1 MIRRSVLGLL
11 ASTVLVALPLTPA
24 LALDRMLTP
33 EEETLIKEI
42 NAHNSAIHTM
52 AGRFLQ
58 IDTMGNR
65 AEGMF
70 FLERP
75 NKIAFRY
82 APPSREQIV
91 SVGKGFFLIDKAE
104 KKVSTYPQ
112 DSVPLRQFLKKDI
125 NLFEANILDVVSDDT
140 HISITITDDTPAG
153 TVQVALIFDKQSK
166 DLVQWTLT
174 EPSGAELTFSIYDTA
189 FNLELP
195 ESLFYI
201 NRFFND

>member
-1 MIRRSVLGLL
+1 MIRRAMLGLL
-11 ASTVLVALPLTPA
+11 ASSVLVAPVTPA

-33 EEETLIKEI
+33 EESQLITDI

-65 AEGMF
+65 TNGLF

-75 NKIAFRY
+75 NKISFRY
-82 APPSREQIV
+82 APPSRQEIV
-91 SVGKGFFLIDKAE
+91 SRGNGFFIIDRAE
-104 KKVSTYPQ
+104 KTVRTFPQ
-112 DSVPLRQFLKKDI
+112 ESVPLRQFLKDDI
-125 NLFEANILDVVSDDT
+125 NLFEANILDVVMDDT

-153 TVQVALIFDKQSK
+153 TVQVALIFDKATK

-174 EPSGAELTFSIYDTA
+174 EPSGAELTFSIYDVA
-189 FNLELP
+189 YGLKLP
-195 ESLFYI
+195 DSLFNI
-201 NRFFND
+201 NRFFDN

>member
-1 MIRRSVLGLL
+1 MIRRAMLGLL
-11 ASTVLVALPLTPA
+11 ALSLFVTPA

-33 EEETLIKEI
+33 DEETLIREI
-42 NAHNSAIHTM
+42 NEHNSAIHTM

-65 AEGMF
+65 AEGLF

-75 NKIAFRY
+75 NKISFRY

-91 SVGKGFFLIDKAE
+91 SVGQGFFLIDRAE

-112 DSVPLRQFLKKDI
+112 ESVPLRQFLKDDI
-125 NLFEANILDVVSDDT
+125 NLFEANILDVVMSET
-140 HISITITDDTPAG
+140 HMSITIIDETPAG
-153 TVQVALIFDKQSK
+153 TVEVALIFDKETK

-174 EPSGAELTFSIYDTA
+174 EPSGAELTFSIYDVEK
-189 FNLELP
+189 NLELP
-195 ESLFYI
+195 KSLFFI
-201 NRFFND
+201 NRFFDS

>member
-1 MIRRSVLGLL
+1 MPIMIRRAVFGLI
-11 ASTVLVALPLTPA
+11 ASCLFIMPA

-33 EEETLIKEI
+33 EEEDMIKQI
-42 NAHNSAIHTM
+42 NAHNTAIHTM
-52 AGRFLQ
+52 AGRFVQ

-75 NKIAFRY
+75 NKISFRY
-82 APPSREQIV
+82 APPSRQQIV
-91 SVGKGFFLIDKAE
+91 SVGEGFFLIDKAE

-112 DSVPLRQFLKKDI
+112 DAIPLRQFLKKDI
-125 NLFEANILDVVSDDT
+125 NLFEANILDVVMDDT
-140 HISITITDDTPAG
+140 HISVTLIDDTPAG
-153 TVQVALIFDKQSK
+153 TVQVDLIFDKESK

-174 EPSGAELTFSIYDTA
+174 EPSGAELTFSIYDVA

-195 ESLFYI
+195 DSLFFI
-201 NRFFND
+201 NRFFDS